1 MNNAQYS
8 IRVGLFFILGIALV
22 WVTYET
28 LGSKSSLKSSGYM
41 LVAGFDNVKEL
52 KAGDDIRMAGVRIGA
67 VETTRL
73 AGPRAEAVLRIDRK
87 YAIPADAVAT
97 IASAGLLGTNY
108 IAISLG
114 TPGQPPLAPGAEI
127 RTTASPDLNT
137 IMTQLGELGG
147 KLEDALG
154 SVGAV
159 LKGEEGKPSL
169 FQRLDTMLAENS
181 DKVNVT
187 LSNLQAITNKINQGE
202 GTLGKLVNDPQ
213 LHDELL
219 ATVEQLRAAAGDA
232 RTLVDNTRA
241 VVDQVK
247 SGQGALGTLIYDE
260 ETAENLRSTV
270 AGLRSVSDKLSQGE
284 GTLGK
289 LINDDTMYREAQST
303 LRKAD
308 RALDGLG
315 DSGPITAV
323 GVVANSLF

>member
-8 IRVGLFFILGIALV
+8 IRVGLFFILGMALI

-28 LGSKSSLKSSGYM
+28 LGSKSSLKSSGYT
-41 LVAGFDNVKEL
+41 LIAGFDNVKEL

-73 AGPRAEAVLRIDRK
+73 AGPRAEVVLRIDRK
-87 YAIPADAVAT
+87 FSIPGDAVAT
-97 IASAGLLGTNY
+97 ISSAGLLGTNY
-108 IAISLG
+108 IALTLG
-114 TPGQPPLAPGAEI
+114 SPGAPPLAPGSEI

-147 KLEDALG
+147 KLEGALG
-154 SVGAV
+154 SVGEL

-169 FQRLDTMLAENS
+169 FQRLDTLLAENS
-181 DKVNVT
+181 EKVT
-187 LSNLQAITNKINQGE
+187 ETMSNLQAITNKINQGE

-219 ATVEQLRAAAGDA
+219 AAVEQLRDAAGDA
-232 RTLVDNTRA
+232 RKLVDNTRA
-241 VVDQVK
+241 VVDHVK

-260 ETAENLRSTV
+260 ATAENLRSTV

-323 GVVANSLF
+323 GVVANALF

>member
-28 LGSKSSLKSSGYM
+28 LGSKSSLKASGYV

-87 YAIPADAVAT
+87 FSIPGDAVAT
-97 IASAGLLGTNY
+97 ISSAGLLGTNY
-108 IAISLG
+108 IALTLG
-114 TPGQPPLAPGAEI
+114 SPDAPPLAPGSEI

-147 KLEDALG
+147 KLEGALG
-154 SVGAV
+154 SVGEL
-159 LKGEEGKPSL
+159 LKGEEGKPGL
-169 FQRLDTMLAENS
+169 FQRLDALLADNS
-181 DKVNVT
+181 DKVSAT

-260 ETAENLRSTV
+260 QTAENLRSTV

-323 GVVANSLF
+323 GVVANALF